1 MTQFLQ
7 GMFLKLMLLA
17 TILIALSLI
26 GLSIRMLAKKGGKFP
41 SSSIGKNKEM
51 RARGITC
58 VRHEEL
64 KCYREEK
71 ERKMCGCEM

>member
-1 MTQFLQ
+1 
-7 GMFLKLMLLA
+7 MFLKLLLLA

-26 GLSIRMLAKKGGKFP
+26 GLSIRMLVKKGGKFP

-51 RARGITC
+51 KTRGITC
-58 VRHEEL
+58 VRHDEL

-71 ERKMCGCEM
+71 ERRACGCEI